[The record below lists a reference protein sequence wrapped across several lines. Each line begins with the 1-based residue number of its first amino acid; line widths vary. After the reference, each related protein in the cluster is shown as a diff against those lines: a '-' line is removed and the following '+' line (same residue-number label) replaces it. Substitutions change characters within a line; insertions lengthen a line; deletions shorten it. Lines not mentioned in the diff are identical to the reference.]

1 MHQSYGKLIKLTRIE
16 KNMKQEELCEGICTP
31 SYLSRIEND
40 RVVADEQIYKLLL
53 YKLGVEV
60 KKDVIDIEQ
69 IDAQIEQWYEHFL
82 MNKEPSINIESLKEK
97 ARSTN
102 NETYLKFKLIYC
114 RYLLKSNKLEEVKK
128 YISELE
134 KIPMLNKRLN
144 FLFTNVMIL
153 FYYKDKQYLKAIEVG
168 EKVLPVSS
176 FNSFIKPLEVGN
188 FFYNLAS
195 MYKKI
200 YEYDK
205 SIYFG
210 RQALEIFKE
219 WYFLEFALQCH
230 VLLAICYNNT
240 QRSEQALNSYKLAQK
255 IIPFLPQN
263 THSYHYSI
271 IENNIGK
278 CYENLNN
285 YNQALHYYIK
295 SFENPKNDDKMISII
310 NIIRC
315 YYKLDNLEMGRHW
328 LEKTKHSINKTT
340 PDKYINQLKIFA
352 VLFHNSNISSEE
364 LKKLQED
371 SIQCFTNEDMNESI
385 IFYCKIF
392 AKLYKERNLYKKVSE
407 MYELALHTIE
417 KLKLEV

>member
-53 YKLGVEV
+53 YKLGVDV

-69 IDAQIEQWYEHFL
+69 IDAQIEQWYEQFL
-82 MNKEPSINIESLKEK
+82 LNKEPSINIEALKEK

-144 FLFTNVMIL
+144 FLFTNVLIL

-168 EKVLPVSS
+168 EKILPISS
-176 FNSFIKPLEVGN
+176 FNSFIKPIEVGN
-188 FFYNLAS
+188 FFYNLAYI
-195 MYKKI
+195 YKKI

-210 RQALEIFKE
+210 RQALDIFKE
-219 WYFLEFALQCH
+219 WYFLKFALQCH

-240 QRSEQALNSYKLAQK
+240 QRTEQALNSYELAQK

-263 THSYHYSI
+263 SHSYHYSI

-285 YNQALHYYIK
+285 YNQALYYYIK
-295 SFENPKNDDKMISII
+295 SFENQKNDDKMINII

-328 LEKTKHSINKTT
+328 L
-340 PDKYINQLKIFA
+340 
-352 VLFHNSNISSEE
+352 
-364 LKKLQED
+364 
-371 SIQCFTNEDMNESI
+371 
-385 IFYCKIF
+385 
-392 AKLYKERNLYKKVSE
+392 
-407 MYELALHTIE
+407 
-417 KLKLEV
+417 